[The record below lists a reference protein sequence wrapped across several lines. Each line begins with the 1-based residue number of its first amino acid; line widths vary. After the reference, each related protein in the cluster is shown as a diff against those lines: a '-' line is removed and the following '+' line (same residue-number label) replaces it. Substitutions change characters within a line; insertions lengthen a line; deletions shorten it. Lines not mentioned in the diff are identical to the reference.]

1 MLNHIILNGRLTDNP
16 VLRMTQSQ
24 TPVASFTVACE
35 RDYAPQG
42 GQREVDFIDVV
53 VWKDRANFVDKY
65 FTKGSA
71 ITVEGRL
78 QMRDWTDNNGNKRR
92 NAEINAE
99 RVYFGESKSK
109 DSSAP
114 VNVKQTQQFEEL
126 DDDDGE
132 LPFD

>member
-35 RDYAPQG
+35 RDYAPQD

-132 LPFD
+132 LPF

>member
-16 VLRMTQSQ
+16 VLRMTQTQ

-35 RDYAPQG
+35 RDYTPQG
-42 GQREVDFIDVV
+42 GGKREVDFIDVV
-53 VWKDRANFVDKY
+53 VWRDRANFVDKY

-92 NAEINAE
+92 TAEVNAE
-99 RVYFGESKSK
+99 RVYFGESKRQESN
-109 DSSAP
+109 DA
-114 VNVKQTQQFEEL
+114 VNVQAPPQFEEL
-126 DDDDGE
+126 SADDGE
-132 LPFD
+132 LPF